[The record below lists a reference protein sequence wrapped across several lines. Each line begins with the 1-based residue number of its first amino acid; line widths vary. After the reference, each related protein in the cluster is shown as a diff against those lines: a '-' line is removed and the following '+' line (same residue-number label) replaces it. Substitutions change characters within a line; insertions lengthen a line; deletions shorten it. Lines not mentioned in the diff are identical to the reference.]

1 MSARART
8 LLFCG
13 VIAVASMPAF
23 WPASAGDVGI
33 SAGFGSFNV
42 PVISRKEI
50 RFQTVVKQ
58 QYDFSCGS
66 AAVASLLTYHYDRPT
81 SEKEVFKTMYDTGDK
96 EAIRTEGFSL
106 YDMKKYL
113 EARGYRAD
121 GFRMSLDKIAKNRI
135 PSIVLIEIKGY
146 RHFVLIKGVRGDE
159 VIVGDPALGTAIY
172 KKAKFDGLRV
182 GNIALLI
189 RNQTKIARSHF
200 NQQEDWSIRA
210 DAPVESAINRYG
222 LSNFNTSLPGHNEF

>member
-1 MSARART
+1 MYVTDVRNTQLQSKIGQYVDTFLAGLVMAE
-8 LLFCG
+8 LKG
-13 VIAVASMPAF
+13 QMP
-23 WPASAGDVGI
+23 DE
-33 SAGFGSFNV
+33 GSEA
-42 PVISRKEI
+42 KLM
-50 RFQTVVKQ
+50 
-58 QYDFSCGS
+58 
-66 AAVASLLTYHYDRPT
+66 ASL
-81 SEKEVFKTMYDTGDK
+81 EKTM
-96 EAIRTEGFSL
+96 
-106 YDMKKYL
+106 
-113 EARGYRAD
+113 
-121 GFRMSLDKIAKNRI
+121 DKIAKNRI